1 MITKLMK
8 LLEAVPCPKGCT
20 RIMSVNAD
28 TGVVS
33 SMVEQR
39 NTIMAG
45 SADVL
50 PRVASGD
57 MRYKLAYMYIQF
69 ENLAASGDDPS
80 VPTYT
85 PAEGAEYFTNLEVH
99 PSQDFLRVPLLI
111 APSYTPTDS
120 AYEGN
125 LVTYVAISGG
135 FSSGFWGKPFDEAN
149 NSAIFGGAL
158 VAAPTGQ
165 QQGDRIFARNY
176 PTDAKVLKPAGEQ
189 IVMQW
194 SIEYT
199 IPYA

>member
-1 MITKLMK
+1 MITKLMEA
-8 LLEAVPCPKGCT
+8 LEHVPCPKGFT
-20 RIMSVNAD
+20 RIMSVDMAS
-28 TGVVS
+28 GAIS
-33 SMVEQR
+33 SMVEQK

-45 SADVL
+45 SADIL
-50 PRVASGD
+50 PKVASGD
-57 MRYKLAYMYIQF
+57 MRYRLAYMYMQF
-69 ENLAASGDDPS
+69 ENLSDPGDDPA

-85 PAEGAEYFTNLEVH
+85 PAEGAEYYTGLEVH

-111 APSYTPTDS
+111 APSYTPTES

-125 LVTYVAISGG
+125 LVTYVALSGG

-149 NSAIFGGAL
+149 NSAVFGGAL
-158 VAAPTGQ
+158 AAAPTDQ

-176 PTDAKVLKPAGEQ
+176 PTGAKVLKPAGEQ